1 MRYVLIGNSI
11 ASANAV
17 AGIRDVDP
25 EGEIVI
31 VDAENTFC
39 YSRPLISYYLA
50 GEVPVERMAYRPRE
64 FFDLHRAQ
72 IVTGKVEA
80 IRPDAREIDL
90 DSGDTLPYDRVLVST
105 GGVPFVPPIDG
116 LEGGGVFT
124 FTTLTDARALEAV
137 ARPGAKAVVLGGGL
151 IGVKAAHALI
161 ERGVEVA
168 IVELGKSL
176 MPLALDEVSGRIV
189 SENARSQDI
198 ELFLE
203 DTVSAVQ
210 RNEAGDVVG
219 VELASGTHIPCEFLV
234 VAVGVRP
241 NAALVSEAGAAVER
255 GVVVDRQMK
264 TSIENVYAAGD
275 VAQGY
280 NLLTGENQVIAILP
294 VAAWQGYAAGRAMA
308 GDDYHYAGGMPMNSV
323 DVFGIPIISVGLIAA
338 DGFDVYER
346 LDEDAKVYRRFL
358 VRDGRLYG
366 AILVNEIDRA
376 GILTGLIKHGDDVG
390 SIIDKLLDGT
400 PSFAVLPKGL
410 RKGKLFKKVLKEWAA
425 V

>member
-25 EGEIVI
+25 EGEIIV

-50 GEVPVERMAYRPRE
+50 GEVPIERMAYRPRE
-64 FFDLHRAQ
+64 FFDVHRAR
-72 IVTGKVEA
+72 IVSGRVEA
-80 IRPDAREIDL
+80 IRPKEREIDL
-90 DSGDTLPYDRVLVST
+90 ASGDALAYDRVLVST

-116 LEGGGVFT
+116 LEGSGVFT

-137 ARPGAKAVVLGGGL
+137 TRPGAKAVVLGGGL

-189 SENARSQDI
+189 SENARSQGI

-203 DTVSAVQ
+203 DTVSAVR
-210 RNEAGDVVG
+210 RNEAGEVVG

-241 NAALVSEAGAAVER
+241 NAALVSEAGGAVER

-264 TSIENVYAAGD
+264 TTIENVYAAGD

-308 GDDYHYAGGMPMNSV
+308 GDDYQYAGGMPMNSV

-346 LDEDAKVYRRFL
+346 LDEDAMVYRRFL

-366 AILVNEIDRA
+366 ATLVNEIDRA
-376 GILTGLIKHGDDVG
+376 GILTGLIKHGDDVNG
-390 SIIDKLLDGT
+390 IIDKLLDGT

>member
-72 IVTGKVEA
+72 IVTAKVEA

-90 DSGDTLPYDRVLVST
+90 DSGDRLAYDRVLVST

-124 FTTLTDARALEAV
+124 FTTLTAARALEAV

-210 RNEAGDVVG
+210 RNEAGAVVG
-219 VELASGTHIPCEFLV
+219 VELASGTHIPCELLV

-241 NAALVSEAGAAVER
+241 NAALVSEAGGAVER

-308 GDDYHYAGGMPMNSV
+308 GDDYQYAGGMPMNSV

-390 SIIDKLLDGT
+390 GIIDKLLDGT

-410 RKGKLFKKVLKEWAA
+410 REGKLFKKVLKEWAA